1 MSEKKCRG
9 CGIVLQDE
17 NVLLDGYTTNLENDL
32 CQRCFKMKH
41 FIRSNWEVCPIR
53 GVFFQTFWYNC
64 SKKERNDSYLRKKI
78 SRKKRRALW

>member
-41 FIRSNWEVCPIR
+41 YGEYQIVSKTNDEYLEVL
-53 GVFFQTFWYNC
+53 
-64 SKKERNDSYLRKKI
+64 KKVNETKDLVLHVEDILNVEQDLH
-78 SRKKRRALW
+78 